1 MEKKCPKCKE
11 LFVCN
16 HNNIR
21 NCHCA
26 EVKLSEKQ
34 KAWIK
39 DNFSNCLCN
48 KCLRDINNNILK

>member
-48 KCLRDINNNILK
+48 KCLREISNNI